1 MANGLG
7 GKNGLHASGKKRP
20 GGKAQRTIRAKSAI
34 QQALRKRS
42 EMIGLPKSAARLRSV
57 KRRYID
63 QRRPEEVDRG
73 ALSPEFAKYLQ
84 DHFAGARVGL
94 ELARRVATKNT
105 GGEIETLV
113 QEIEIDRVLLK
124 QVMEIL
130 DVEFG
135 PVKQASAWLGGKF
148 VQLRPATV
156 GKNGS
161 PFSRLI
167 ELESLSLGVEG
178 KALLWQALI
187 ELKDLIPQLG
197 PVELERALIRAR
209 VQRDLLETL
218 RLQAARALAGV

>member
-7 GKNGLHASGKKRP
+7 GKNGLVASGKKRP
-20 GGKAQRTIRAKSAI
+20 GAKARGTLRAK
-34 QQALRKRS
+34 R
-42 EMIGLPKSAARLRSV
+42 IGLPKSAARLRAT
-57 KRRYID
+57 KRRASEQSPSD
-63 QRRPEEVDRG
+63 ESERG
-73 ALSPEFAKYLQ
+73 AVSREFAKYLQ
-84 DHFAGARVGL
+84 DHFAGSRVGL
-94 ELARRVATKNT
+94 ELARRLAAKST

-113 QEIEIDRVLLK
+113 QEIEIDRILLK
-124 QVMEIL
+124 QVMESL

-148 VQLRPATV
+148 VQLRPANV
-156 GKNGS
+156 GRNGS
-161 PFSRLI
+161 ALGRLL

-218 RLQAARALAGV
+218 RLQAARALTAT

>member
-7 GKNGLHASGKKRP
+7 GKNGLEASGKKRP
-20 GGKAQRTIRAKSAI
+20 GKGRGTIRAKSAI
-34 QQALRKRS
+34 EQALRKRS
-42 EMIGLPKSAARLRSV
+42 DRIGLSKSAARVRST
-57 KRRYID
+57 KRRSFD
-63 QRRPEEVDRG
+63 KKPSGEAERG
-73 ALSPEFAKYLQ
+73 AVSREFASYLQ

-94 ELARRVATKNT
+94 ELARRLAGRST

-113 QEIEIDRVLLK
+113 QEIEIDRILLK

-135 PVKQASAWLGGKF
+135 PVKQASAWLGGKV
-148 VQLRPATV
+148 VQLRPATI
-156 GKNGS
+156 GRNGS
-161 PFSRLI
+161 ALSRLL

-187 ELKDLIPQLG
+187 ELKDLIPQLV

-218 RLQAARALAGV
+218 RLQTARALVAT